1 MTDAITQMVA
11 AASRILA
18 ASGQGDL
25 IWGHAS
31 IRDPDGRGV
40 WIKQAEYGMEEVVP
54 SLVHLVSPAGEL
66 VSGHGSRHNE
76 YPIHTE
82 IMRAR
87 PDVGAVVHTHAPHAV
102 ALAAAGI
109 PVRPVSHAGNL
120 FVSPEVPRFT
130 ATADLIM
137 TAELGRAVAA
147 TLGDANALF
156 LVNHG
161 IVAVGPDIQT
171 ATVTAILLEQACE
184 QQLRTTAF
192 GGAPTW
198 SDAAESAAKRE
209 HIYNARALSSVWDYL
224 RRTVDAH

>member
-1 MTDAITQMVA
+1 MAEDITQLVA
-11 AASRILA
+11 VASRILA

-40 WIKQAEYGMEEVVP
+40 WIKEAEYGMEEITP
-54 SLVHLVSPAGEL
+54 DLVHLVAPDGMVLE
-66 VSGHGSRHNE
+66 GKGSRHNE

-82 IMRAR
+82 IIRAR

-102 ALAAAGI
+102 ALAAAGV

-120 FVSPEVPRFT
+120 FVAPEVPRFT
-130 ATADLIM
+130 LTADLIM
-137 TAELGRAVAA
+137 TQALGEHVAA

-184 QQLRTTAF
+184 QQLRTDAF
-192 GGAPTW
+192 GGSPTW
-198 SDAAESAAKRE
+198 SGAAESASKRE

-224 RRTVDAH
+224 RRTVAMA